1 MQRKFIAGSLTIR
14 SKRDSYTNEVKSYN
28 TFCTLGGNV
37 YIPLG
42 VWRHFG
48 TTFPNTREYTPVDIS
63 FKGTLLTVETDPM
76 KRNRDQNIA
85 MSLALERLVANHTCF
100 LSCHTG
106 YGKTACSVYLT
117 SKIKLKTVFMVHSTV
132 VKKQTVTA
140 FKKFSKGA
148 RVQLVTGEMKP
159 EKYDI
164 FVMGIQKAGNIPMDK
179 FKDIGLVIVD
189 EAHRCTISAFTKILH
204 RMQPKY
210 LVGMS
215 ATPDRSD
222 SMETL
227 FYPYFGDPE
236 DYIIRREKKPFKVVK
251 YKTSYKPEIDYIY
264 RCGKKTLDWN
274 LVVNSLA
281 ENKERCKEIADIID
295 NHPGERGMI
304 SCDRIAAADEIYNIL
319 LAKGINVGRMYSKY
333 NDWGPDKRILVA
345 GAKKAGEGFDD
356 PTLTF
361 LIVVVCTKDVRQ
373 IEGRIRTTNNVIYD
387 IVDDFGTLERHWA
400 LRKKWY
406 IERGAD
412 IVYNTGDEEEPDT
425 PRERSTKLRYI

>member
-1 MQRKFIAGSLTIR
+1 MTIR
-14 SKRDSYTNEVKSYN
+14 SKRDSYTNEAKVYN
-28 TFCTLGGNV
+28 TFRTMGGNV

-42 VWRHFG
+42 VWKEFG
-48 TTFPNTREYTPVDIS
+48 TTFPNVRDYTPIDIS
-63 FKGTLLTVETDPM
+63 FTGTLLTKETDPM
-76 KRNRDQNIA
+76 NRNRDQREA
-85 MSLALERLVANHTCF
+85 MNLALDRLRENHTCF

-117 SKIKLKTVFMVHSTV
+117 SKVKLKTVFMVHSTV
-132 VKKQTVTA
+132 LHKQTIKA
-140 FKKFSKGA
+140 FKKFSEGA

-159 EKYDI
+159 EKYDV
-164 FVMGIQKAGNIPMDK
+164 FVMGIQKAGNIPLDK

-204 RMQPKY
+204 RIQPKY

-236 DYIIRREKKPFKVVK
+236 DYIIRREKKQFRVIK
-251 YKTSYKPEIDYIY
+251 YKTKYRPEIDYISRY
-264 RCGKKTLDWN
+264 GKKSLDWN

-281 ENKERCKEIADIID
+281 ENKERSEEIANIAL
-295 NHPGERGMI
+295 NHPDERGMI
-304 SCDRIAAADEIYNIL
+304 TCGRIALADEIYNIL
-319 LAKGINVGRMYSKY
+319 LEKGVKAGRMYSKY
-333 NDWGPDKRILVA
+333 NDWGPDKTVLVA

-361 LIVVVCTKDVRQ
+361 LIMAVNTKDVRQ

-387 IVDDFGTLERHWA
+387 IVDDFRTLEKHWE
-400 LRKKWY
+400 LRKEWY
-406 IERGAD
+406 IERGAE
-412 IVYNTGDEEEPDT
+412 IEYNTGGDEDFDDYNSKPM
-425 PRERSTKLRYI
+425 KLKYLKTYE